1 MCACYLPSCLACL
14 TSSSP
19 PHLPLLPLPTPVFTT
34 PRWTPPSPCYL
45 AGSRVLM
52 KRTPLP
58 PPPHHTQG
66 FDHPEA
72 PALDL
77 DSAARQLQEA
87 TAQGIKKWLGKVRE

>member
-1 MCACYLPSCLACL
+1 MCMLLAFMLSLPYLFFPSPPA
-14 TSSSP
+14 SSSP
-19 PHLPLLPLPTPVFTT
+19 PHPGFHHPEVDPPLPLLSGCVQGFDEADS
-34 PRWTPPSPCYL
+34 PS
-45 AGSRVLM
+45 
-52 KRTPLP
+52 P